1 MKILKQFKIINNYK
15 KLFIIMLF
23 SCSTLSAVNLPNINE
38 TKFNWLFYKFGK
50 EFNIPPI
57 LLWAIAKT
65 ESNFVIKAKN
75 INKNGSSDYGLM
87 QINSIH
93 EPTLKAKNLSLDDL
107 YRPDI
112 NIQMGAMILRNC
124 LNKHGWDY
132 KALNCYNG
140 KINNNPYSHKIFAN
154 LNKFKKAKGVIK

>member
-1 MKILKQFKIINNYK
+1 MKFLKQFKIINNYK
-15 KLFIIMLF
+15 KLFIIILF
-23 SCSTLSAVNLPNINE
+23 SCSALNAVNLPNINE

-50 EFNIPPI
+50 EFDIPPI

-65 ESNFVIKAKN
+65 ESNFAINAKN

-93 EPTLKAKNLSLDDL
+93 EPTLKAKNLSLNDL
-107 YRPDI
+107 YKPEI
-112 NIQMGAMILRNC
+112 NIQMGALVLRGCINR
-124 LNKHGWDY
+124 HGWDY

-140 KINNNPYSHKIFAN
+140 KVNDNPYSRKVFAN
-154 LNKFKKAKGVIK
+154 LKNIKQARKVIK

>member
-93 EPTLKAKNLSLDDL
+93 EPILKAKNLSLDDL

-140 KINNNPYSHKIFAN
+140 KINNNPYSRKVFAN

>member
-75 INKNGSSDYGLM
+75 ISKNGSSDYGLM